1 MKSPARATAT
11 PWSGAE
17 LASQERD
24 WKRQALI
31 RAAARAFSV
40 RGYHNTSLDD
50 LAAALNITKPTIYTY
65 VAGKE
70 ELLFECFRQGVDE
83 ILSGFSAAESA
94 GGTGRE
100 RLLTVARHYAVAVTG
115 DFGWCMVRLEEEGL
129 SETMSAKIKAL
140 KSEVDQGLRRLIR
153 QGVADGS
160 VRPCDQKMTAFAL
173 AGALNW
179 IAHWHRADDALSPEQ
194 IADRL
199 LDVFELGLAPR
210 DAGVS
215 PSP

>member
-1 MKSPARATAT
+1 MKASARSPIP
-11 PWSGAE
+11 PWSGTEVAG
-17 LASQERD
+17 QERD

-31 RAAARAFSV
+31 RAAARAFSA

-50 LAAALNITKPTIYTY
+50 LAAALNITKPTIYSY

-100 RLLTVARHYAVAVTG
+100 RLLMVAHHYAVAVTG
-115 DFGWCMVRLEEEGL
+115 DFGWCMVRLEEQDL
-129 SETMSAKIKAL
+129 SEAMSTKIKAL
-140 KSEVDQGLRRLIR
+140 KSQVDQGLRRLIQ
-153 QGVADGS
+153 QGVTDGS
-160 VRPCDQKMTAFAL
+160 IRPCDQKMTAFAL

-179 IAHWHRADDALSPEQ
+179 IAHWHRANDALTPQE
-194 IADRL
+194 IAHRL

-210 DAGVS
+210 
-215 PSP
+215 

>member
-1 MKSPARATAT
+1 MKTSVKSNTS
-11 PWSGAE
+11 PWSGASI
-17 LASQERD
+17 AHQERD

-31 RAAARAFSV
+31 RAAAKAFSL

-50 LAAALNITKPTIYTY
+50 LAAALNITKPTIYSY

-83 ILSGFSAAESA
+83 ILSGFSTAESE
-94 GGTGRE
+94 GGSGRE

-129 SETMSAKIKAL
+129 SQAMSTKIKGL
-140 KSEVDQGLRRLIR
+140 KTEVDQGLRRLIR

-160 VRPCDQKMTAFAL
+160 IRPCDQKMTAFAL

-179 IAHWHRADDALSPEQ
+179 IAHWHRANDALSPDE
-194 IADRL
+194 IANRV
-199 LDVFELGLAPR
+199 LDVFEWGLAPR
-210 DAGVS
+210 GAGDLDT
-215 PSP
+215 